1 MARPRTY
8 KEEARNHTITV
19 RVTGGTHAKLT
30 AEAAQ
35 AGRSLAGLAEH
46 YISRGT
52 LRIDAADN
60 QMSPSL
66 LAELKRIAAELSRIN
81 DKAQSAMPPKSAE
94 VATALRDLLQVIVSD
109 ELLSQRVH
117 AAKPRMS
124 ANDSAPASPRH
135 EFQRVVQIHSPRPRP
150 SEDV

>member
-8 KEEARNHTITV
+8 KEEARTHTITV

-66 LAELKRIAAELSRIN
+66 LAELKRIAAELARIN
-81 DKAQSAMPPKSAE
+81 EHAQGTMPPKAAE
-94 VATALRDLLQVIVSD
+94 VAAALRELLQLIVSD

-117 AAKPRMS
+117 TVKSRMS

-135 EFQRVVQIHSPRPRP
+135 EFQRVVQIHSARPQP
-150 SEDV
+150 GEDV